1 MTSTSE
7 SKRFNVIFGILAL
20 CAFFIVALR
29 SYLVPFNHDEVA
41 TFFFYIQSGHYMPF
55 YSHVDANNHVLNS
68 LLGNICF
75 HLFGSSPFALRLPNL
90 LGFIVLI
97 LSTYKLTLHL
107 TNFSSKLF
115 LVASLLLS
123 FHWLTFFSAC
133 RGYGLSMAL
142 LVAALSFMLDYIKD
156 VNKASRLYLCLLF
169 LQLAI
174 SSNLILI
181 IVNLLISAVLVLH
194 QLLQKKL
201 FTSVN
206 VILWLTHFGLV
217 VYWLKFSFFLKENGA
232 LYYGEGDSYWQ
243 VTFVTLIE
251 LIVGFYNPIVKWS
264 VLLIILVFAVL
275 GFWVNK
281 QQLQNIKQLFFKPE
295 SSLLLGLMFTL
306 LVIGFYLMN
315 KLFGVN
321 FPEDRTGLFFYV
333 FLILYISFIIDKLP
347 ITLNKI
353 LSYSFASLFL
363 LHFTLNINFR
373 KFSMPEYETIPE
385 HFYSTLM
392 KEQEKSSEKITIGG
406 HRLRELFWGFMNYRH
421 GAILN
426 PADPVELMQMNCDY
440 YIGHKSDET
449 YYKDYYDVIDSE
461 PDWGFVVLKRKEKIT
476 RNLVVEK
483 TNVPIET
490 IDTEFIDCYNHG
502 DTVFQ
507 NQNPLLAEFNFD
519 INKISVPNNT
529 WVVFSVCDSLE
540 QTVYFKRFPLQ
551 WIGYDLNGKKNLT
564 YSIVI
569 GNLPKRS
576 KKIVC
581 FFWNIDKQPLSIMV
595 KKLKIYQLEG
605 RGVTFEAP
613 EIKP

>member
-206 VILWLTHFGLV
+206 VILWLTHFG
-217 VYWLKFSFFLKENGA
+217 
-232 LYYGEGDSYWQ
+232 
-243 VTFVTLIE
+243 
-251 LIVGFYNPIVKWS
+251 
-264 VLLIILVFAVL
+264 
-275 GFWVNK
+275 
-281 QQLQNIKQLFFKPE
+281 
-295 SSLLLGLMFTL
+295 
-306 LVIGFYLMN
+306 
-315 KLFGVN
+315 
-321 FPEDRTGLFFYV
+321 
-333 FLILYISFIIDKLP
+333 
-347 ITLNKI
+347 
-353 LSYSFASLFL
+353 
-363 LHFTLNINFR
+363 
-373 KFSMPEYETIPE
+373 
-385 HFYSTLM
+385 
-392 KEQEKSSEKITIGG
+392 
-406 HRLRELFWGFMNYRH
+406 
-421 GAILN
+421 
-426 PADPVELMQMNCDY
+426 
-440 YIGHKSDET
+440 
-449 YYKDYYDVIDSE
+449 
-461 PDWGFVVLKRKEKIT
+461 
-476 RNLVVEK
+476 
-483 TNVPIET
+483 
-490 IDTEFIDCYNHG
+490 
-502 DTVFQ
+502 
-507 NQNPLLAEFNFD
+507 
-519 INKISVPNNT
+519 
-529 WVVFSVCDSLE
+529 
-540 QTVYFKRFPLQ
+540 
-551 WIGYDLNGKKNLT
+551 
-564 YSIVI
+564 
-569 GNLPKRS
+569 
-576 KKIVC
+576 
-581 FFWNIDKQPLSIMV
+581 
-595 KKLKIYQLEG
+595 
-605 RGVTFEAP
+605 
-613 EIKP
+613 